1 MQNLVEF
8 CVHNTSP
15 VPPCV
20 EGSTVLPEIGDM
32 SQADSDGREEELGR
46 DIC

>member
-8 CVHNTSP
+8 YVHNTSP

-20 EGSTVLPEIGDM
+20 EGSTVLPEIEDE
-32 SQADSDGREEELGR
+32 SQPDSDGREEELGI
-46 DIC
+46 DSC